1 MSVIFSSDP
10 PRDVSTM
17 APYKDGFH
25 DILDERR
32 RTSDMSFMTRT
43 RSDVPQYK
51 HCIPRTPEE
60 IKKHV
65 LDSDRVKYTVERV
78 YL

>member
-1 MSVIFSSDP
+1 
-10 PRDVSTM
+10 M

-32 RTSDMSFMTRT
+32 RTSDVSFMTRT
-43 RSDVPQYK
+43 RTDVPQYK
-51 HCIPRTPEE
+51 HCNPRTPEE

-65 LDSDRVKYTVERV
+65 LNSDRVKYTVERV
-78 YL
+78 GLVFNEVFVL